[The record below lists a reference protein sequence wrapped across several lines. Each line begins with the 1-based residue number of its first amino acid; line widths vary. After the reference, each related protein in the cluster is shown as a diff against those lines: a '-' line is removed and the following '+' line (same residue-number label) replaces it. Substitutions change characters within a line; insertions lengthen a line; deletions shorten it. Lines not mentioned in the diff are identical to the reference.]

1 MRARVP
7 FLALLAVAI
16 ATAAG
21 HRPASAAPQ
30 ASEGTEFRGFMH
42 DLVAAA
48 GAPADHQVAELK
60 SVFRK
65 HPDARRWLVEGDPD
79 HLTKAA
85 GLDAGMGAVVRTA
98 LEPRGA
104 LGQMKG
110 ALAQLPASQF
120 SSALDRVPDAMWQ
133 SMAGDV
139 NRSIDG
145 VRLSRSPA
153 ISMLLEPSG
162 KIELPGARDMQW
174 LIRGYFDH
182 VSLEDKRGMLLA
194 SLALSPTSSSA
205 EQLAAVLHSAGPVA
219 QKMFQL
225 LGQDSRSEEVRGV
238 MQELKSRV
246 KPFSDAE
253 ARRVVEAKLG
263 VQIDRVFSSFTRVGS
278 ATTAQVYRAVLKDS
292 GKVVAVKVLRPG
304 IREKASRDM
313 KTLRLLTP
321 GAFERDLV
329 DTIGRKVDEELDLE
343 IEAKNIEEG
352 KAYRRGRSIVVPQRD
367 RAFRSGSDVLVTR
380 FIEGPTLDRPVEGKD
395 DATRARALLRRGR
408 ALERLFGTLLS
419 EALSSGVVHADLHG
433 GNLIEIA
440 RGKKSAI
447 AVVDWGSKVHLSRAE
462 QRGLVRL
469 AVAVAG
475 RSPHDAVEALDEM
488 SPLPAERK
496 ASLLRAVEPLVGKSD
511 GVIGVIDAA
520 VHHGLRLSEGIV
532 GFSRSAKFVLEQV
545 STVNSELERVDPAR
559 KLGRASLLRAA
570 AFGGLRAGARDMVR
584 TIAGYVPRPGRGAR
598 EPGVLF
604 NRKTT
609 GAIWRIAR
617 SHAGPVRARAA
628 EKARKLLGRSK
639 QKAPK
644 R

>member
-380 FIEGPTLDRPVEGKD
+380 FIEGPTLDRPV
-395 DATRARALLRRGR
+395 
-408 ALERLFGTLLS
+408 GTLLS